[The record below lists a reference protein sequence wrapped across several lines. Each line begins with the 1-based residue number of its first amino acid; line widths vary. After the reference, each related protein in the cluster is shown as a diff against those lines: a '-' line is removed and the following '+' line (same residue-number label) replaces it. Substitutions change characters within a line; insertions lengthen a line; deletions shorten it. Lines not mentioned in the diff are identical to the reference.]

1 MRHFY
6 IRLILGIIFIG
17 CVIFSFVTANIPF
30 SLLSLALAGVYLYS
44 AYSLWKKNKND
55 RG

>member
-6 IRLILGIIFIG
+6 IRLILGIVFLG
-17 CVIFSFVTANIPF
+17 CLIYSFVTAKITF
-30 SLLSLALAGVYLYS
+30 ALLSLALAGVYLYS
-44 AYSLWKKNKND
+44 AYSLWKKNKNN